1 MKRFLALVLVFATVL
16 TMVGCAKKTVTFDID
31 GASKILLMSGSS
43 GETVEI
49 TNAETIKYITDNINS
64 MNFNRD
70 TSSKRHNGWSYS
82 LRWYDSEDNLIEHIV
97 VMSSTRIDYDNYF
110 YNEMDADVE
119 IDIEYLKSLLGENQ

>member
-49 TNAETIKYITDNINS
+49 TDEETIKYITDNINS
-64 MNFNRD
+64 MTFNRHE
-70 TSSKRHNGWSYS
+70 SSRQHNGWSYS
-82 LRWYDSEDNLIEHIV
+82 LRWYDSDDNLIEYIV
-97 VMSSTRIDYDNYF
+97 VMNATRIDYDNYF

-119 IDIEYLKSLLGENQ
+119 IDIAYLEELLSENQ